1 MKMHILSQQHHRG
14 RATTREVW
22 VFGLVDTAQSP
33 ALGYMEVAQSPALG
47 YCKTGNI
54 GAPLNLAILALKI

>member
-14 RATTREVW
+14 RATMREVW

-33 ALGYMEVAQSPALG
+33 ALGYMEVVQRLWSAV
-47 YCKTGNI
+47 CVKTNI
-54 GAPLNLAILALKI
+54 